1 MKERSLSD
9 VKAAL
14 AAEQREL
21 DKAITNQ
28 SFFCSSKKGVVS
40 PAQCHDCFAIMPYF
54 EKLSRWKE
62 DRMLCIKEHG
72 QPLRKP
78 ATSVEEGLTGTGTAQ
93 RSGGK
98 REQRHDPGGFSIEE
112 YVSRSLLE
120 YYLELDSLAEKFE
133 TWWLALAP
141 EARSRI
147 HKSTDLLEALMWFGE
162 RLREFHCAVVRIAR
176 CPGNE
181 NKNNNTKEESCGVKN

>member
-1 MKERSLSD
+1 MKERSLTE

-28 SFFCSSKKGVVS
+28 SFFCSSKKHVVS

-72 QPLRKP
+72 QALRKP
-78 ATSVEEGLTGTGTAQ
+78 ATCREEGGPGVTAVQ
-93 RSGGK
+93 GAGGK
-98 REQRHDPGGFSIEE
+98 REQRHDPAGFSIEE

-162 RLREFHCAVVRIAR
+162 RLREFQCTVVRVAR
-176 CPGNE
+176 CPDDDD
-181 NKNNNTKEESCGVKN
+181 KNNNMKEESCGVKN